1 MRGGRQQVLVVGL
14 GRFGSA
20 AARELERLG
29 HEVMAVD
36 RAESA
41 VNDIA
46 RDVTHA
52 VQLDASDEDALRSV
66 GAADFRHAI
75 VAISGLTEPS
85 IFATLSLKRLGVAN
99 VIAKAGS
106 AIHGDI
112 LRRVGADRVVYPEL
126 ELGERLAHT
135 FAVPNVV
142 DYLDVA
148 PDFGV
153 EKIRPPRS
161 LVGRTLGEIDLRG
174 TLGITVVAIR
184 RGRRVVVSPTRDERV
199 EEGDELILIG
209 QDEKLYELGS

>member
-1 MRGGRQQVLVVGL
+1 MVGL
-14 GRFGSA
+14 GRFGA
-20 AARELERLG
+20 AVARELERLG

-36 RAESA
+36 RQEAV

-46 RDVTHA
+46 PSVTHA

-66 GAADFRHAI
+66 GAADFQHAI

-85 IFATLSLKRLGVAN
+85 IFATLSLKRLGVPN

-106 AIHGDI
+106 GIHGEI
-112 LRRVGADRVVYPEL
+112 LKRVGADRIVYPEL

-135 FAVPNVV
+135 FAVPNVI

-148 PDFGV
+148 PNFGI

-161 LVGRTLGEIDLRG
+161 FVGRTLGEIDLRG
-174 TLGITVVAIR
+174 RLGVTVVALR
-184 RGRRVVVSPTRDERV
+184 RDRRIIVTPTREERV
-199 EEGDELILIG
+199 AEGDELVVIG
-209 QDEKLYELGS
+209 QDDKLHELRG